1 MNTTANKIAK
11 HKYRGWRNMDNS
23 GLNNLFT
30 SIFESADIAKC
41 IINSDGIIVDA
52 NRLFCK
58 MLGYTH
64 KELLGLHY
72 FILIPSDSREKS
84 KEFHNKILSD
94 EQILK
99 FEEKLRRRNGTHF
112 YAFTTNIKVSD
123 EEGNLFRVV
132 SIEDISDRMKNEL
145 LQSVL
150 LSISKEATFSNSP
163 DTMYALIHESIS
175 QIIPITNIDVFL
187 LDDGKELVKKYSNY
201 KLNNEWLTVYFANYS
216 LDKKESLLLD
226 KKELK
231 NILIEN
237 NHLFKSD
244 KLPESF
250 LGIPLKTKTDIEGII
265 TLQSFDRK
273 YKYSENDKALLELI
287 SDQVARVIE
296 RKNNELALKKA
307 KEEAE
312 EASKLKSQFLAQI
325 SHEVRTPLNSILSF
339 TSLIES
345 ELKGKLSNDLKDSFE
360 IINNGGER
368 LRRTIELLLNA
379 SQLQNGKY
387 KIHIEEVDLVKYV
400 LLPIVKQFSLQAKEK
415 GLKLEFDNKLGNS
428 NVVCDVYTT
437 GQIFINIIDN
447 AIKYTKHG
455 KIIVKAFKNNFGKV
469 QVDVTDTGIGI
480 SEDYLPNI
488 FETFSQEETGYTR
501 RYEGMGL
508 GLALV
513 KEYAA
518 LNNIEV
524 SVESKK
530 GKGTKFSIVFN

>member
-11 HKYRGWRNMDNS
+11 RKYSGWSRRDTN
-23 GLNNLFT
+23 GLNSLFT
-30 SIFESADIAKC
+30 SIFESADVAKC

-52 NRLFCK
+52 NRLFCR
-58 MLGYTH
+58 MLGYTR

-72 FILIPSDSREKS
+72 FILVPSDSREKAG
-84 KEFHNKILSD
+84 EFHNKILSD
-94 EQILK
+94 AQILK
-99 FEEKLRRRNGTHF
+99 FEEKLKRRNGTHF

-123 EEGNLFRVV
+123 ERGNLFRVV
-132 SIEDISDRMKNEL
+132 SVEDISDRMKNEL

-150 LSISKEATFSNSP
+150 LKISKEATFSNSP
-163 DTMYALIHESIS
+163 DTLYSLIHESIS

-187 LDDGKELVKKYSNY
+187 IENKELVKKYSNH
-201 KLNNEWLTVYFANYS
+201 KFSDEWLTVYFANYS
-216 LDKKESLLLD
+216 LDKKEGLLLD

-231 NILIEN
+231 NILLEN

-244 KLPESF
+244 RLPESF
-250 LGIPLKTKTDIEGII
+250 LAIPLKTQTDIVGTI
-265 TLQSFDRK
+265 TLQSFDKK
-273 YKYSENDKALLELI
+273 YKYSGDDKVLLELI

-296 RKNNELALKKA
+296 RKNYELKLKKA

-312 EASKLKSQFLAQI
+312 ESSKLKSQFLAQI

-345 ELKGKLSNDLKDSFE
+345 ELKGKLSDDLKDSFE

-379 SQLQNGKY
+379 SLLQNGKY
-387 KIHIEEVDLVKYV
+387 KIHIEEVDLVKYI
-400 LLPIVKQFSLQAKEK
+400 LKPIIKQFSLQAKEK
-415 GLKLEFDNKLGNS
+415 ELKLEFENNLGNS

-437 GQIFINIIDN
+437 GQILINIIDN
-447 AIKYTKHG
+447 AFKYTKQG
-455 KIIVKAFKNNFGKV
+455 EIIVRAFKNSSGKI
-469 QVDVTDTGIGI
+469 QVDVADTGIGI
-480 SEDYLPNI
+480 SEEYLPKI

-501 RYEGMGL
+501 KYEGMGL

-513 KEYAA
+513 KEYAL
-518 LNNIEV
+518 LNNIEI